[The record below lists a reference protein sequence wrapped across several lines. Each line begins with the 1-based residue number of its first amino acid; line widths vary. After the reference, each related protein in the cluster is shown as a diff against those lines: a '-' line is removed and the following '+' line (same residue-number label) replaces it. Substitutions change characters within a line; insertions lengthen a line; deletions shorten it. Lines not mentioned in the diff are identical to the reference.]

1 MNTFLLLIA
10 ALTVIGMIG
19 VFVRNLMLLFLV
31 ALFIGLAG
39 VAALIGTAT
48 LGPQALIPI
57 IAVTVCAL
65 VVAVG
70 ERMP

>member
-10 ALTVIGMIG
+10 ALTVIGAIG

-31 ALFIGLAG
+31 TLFIGLAG
-39 VAALIGTAT
+39 VTALIGTTT
-48 LGPQALIPI
+48 LGSQALIPI
-57 IAVTVCAL
+57 IAVTVCTL

-70 ERMP
+70 ERIP